1 LSSRGPPKDT
11 QGLDVSRHD
20 KRRRTA
26 ASIIP
31 VAVMVPL
38 LWSLLPLMMLLN
50 EIGAEGFVILIVA
63 GVLETTTPTRPS
75 VVISHVVVVVVL
87 M

>member
-1 LSSRGPPKDT
+1 
-11 QGLDVSRHD
+11 
-20 KRRRTA
+20 
-26 ASIIP
+26 
-31 VAVMVPL
+31 MVPL

-63 GVLETTTPTRPS
+63 GVFETTTPSRPGA
-75 VVISHVVVVVVL
+75 VISHVVVVIVL